1 MVRKVIQDEEILAL
15 LHEKTVLTRRD
26 FEKAFP
32 GKDRATL
39 LRRIESLRK
48 KEAVVSFDSENKESD
63 NNIRTTYY
71 VPTDLIQRD
80 PENAVGILPRK
91 KVYDIAQYLFLNR
104 DPERISA
111 ITHVSKPFVQA
122 VHAFLQK
129 NGLVDKSSFVETFPL
144 PETDE
149 QIYTY
154 LNSHKH
160 AARYVIQK
168 DLNIKKKELEESLER
183 LGYFTDIF
191 FVYNHDEKT
200 RHYFSPDYFTSKID
214 LNEFKMRIG
223 KSNALKLDEILDT
236 KAMGW
241 RSLTEAMGFDITDS
255 PITREYNDLGPL
267 YNFIHR
273 KLEEGKGEDE
283 EKEEQELL
291 PQKSK
296 PLPTEELFARNL
308 AERLSGR
315 YYQQENILKEANK
328 LQREMGIKN
337 KLDLED
343 VVTHLESQGYALE
356 KRGGLYTTPRPAKKE
371 QTRAKV
377 YMLSEVG
384 WDTAY
389 FNPEAYDTLLQFM
402 SKDEKISGIII
413 DGALTRLDRPE
424 FLNDD
429 LTYWTRTEDE
439 CRKATAD
446 IPNKEQYKTML
457 DKQLG
462 ILEARLTEIRK
473 RVPNAKEIVLYM
485 ESDDLQYTAS
495 AILNESLI
503 RKKGS
508 LDETIRGLKTEKK
521 GINREF
527 REKEKEY
534 RKKQDTTATSARE
547 LEDYQRRIEALD
559 EKLVDAQQEKS
570 LYREKKVRPAHQY
583 ITRQFVRE
591 LTQQY
596 RDICE
601 KTGVKLVTRKS
612 VLNFDGLTIDYAH
625 SRHQTWGVI
634 RGRNKG
640 LLNLTHGKLMEAFAE
655 GLPSLRET
663 IEQSIDVIA
672 ESGHH
677 GIGYKQTQS
686 LANHPDA
693 TNFKNQSLYDPKID
707 GRTITL
713 VMALPFEDQKRIA
726 RFLDGKQQERLG
738 LAKPVAT
745 RRHAVID
752 RAKNDS
758 VSGVTAITKDNE
770 GIIGT
775 EWIQY
780 DNFSNGTAL
789 EQPKEYTEIFA
800 TSDEHI
806 GSPEMNWTVLDGAHA
821 VYRRHLVKPRI
832 FRGKPV
838 YTRGYISGGDTAEAN
853 SRRWNFRSHYRRS
866 PREVLQENLKLL
878 GSFKPDSLEAV
889 VETVMKFTNDA
900 RGGSVEDMSVIL
912 KWVADYYQGF
922 LEPTLKHSKLQR
934 AHISVPGNH
943 ADGVLFDLGL
953 RETDYF
959 EQWARG
965 KGFPIYKVGEPDY
978 FQKEIIQKARIILG
992 GYSPARI
999 VNLEEYGFDT
1009 NGEPLFGPI
1018 NLVVHHDPKGSGF
1031 SGLIGAGKKA
1041 GADLALAGHTH
1052 ENWVKP
1058 YSIGHNKFSVAYRLS
1073 TMQGVTPTELV
1084 YAESVP
1090 RTQAAHRFVMPMP
1103 GWFAEETLPAA
1114 YLRAEAQREFHDEIK
1129 WNLAQNGKKKE
1140 KS

>member
-15 LHEKTVLTRRD
+15 LHEKTMLTRRD

-48 KEAVVSFDSENKESD
+48 KEAVVSFDDERKENEKKESD
-63 NNIRTTYY
+63 KRITTYY
-71 VPTDLIQRD
+71 VPTSLIQKD
-80 PENAVGILPRK
+80 PEEAVKILPLKR
-91 KVYDIAQYLFLNR
+91 VYDIAQYLFLDR
-104 DPERISA
+104 DLDRIGA

-122 VHAFLQK
+122 IHAFLQK
-129 NGLVDKSSFVETFPL
+129 KGLVDKSSFVEAFPL

-154 LNSHKH
+154 LKDHKH
-160 AARYVIQK
+160 AARSVIQK
-168 DLNIKKKELEESLER
+168 DLNIKKMELEESLER

-191 FVYNHDEKT
+191 FVYNHDERT
-200 RHYFSPDYFTSKID
+200 RHYFSPDYFTNITD
-214 LNEFKMRIG
+214 INEFKTRIG
-223 KSNALKLDEILDT
+223 KRNALRLNEILDT
-236 KAMGW
+236 RAMGW
-241 RSLTEAMGFDITDS
+241 RSLTEAMGFDTDS
-255 PITREYNDLGPL
+255 SITREYNNLSPL

-273 KLEEGKGEDE
+273 KIEAGGEDE
-283 EKEEQELL
+283 EKEEMVLV
-291 PQKSK
+291 PNKSTQ
-296 PLPTEELFARNL
+296 LPTEGLFVKNL
-308 AERLSGR
+308 AERLSGQ
-315 YYQQENILKEANK
+315 YYLPKDLLKEANK
-328 LQREMGIKN
+328 LKKEMGLKN
-337 KLDLED
+337 KLDLEEI
-343 VVTHLESQGYALE
+343 VTHLESQGYALE
-356 KRGGLYTTPRPAKKE
+356 KRGGLYTTPRPAKKK
-371 QTRAKV
+371 QPRAKV

-389 FNPEAYDTLLQFM
+389 FNPEAYDTLIQFM
-402 SKDEKISGIII
+402 SKDETISGIII

-424 FLNDD
+424 FLNED
-429 LTYWTRTEDE
+429 LTYWTRSEEE
-439 CRKATAD
+439 CRKATEE

-457 DKQLG
+457 GIQFR
-462 ILEARLTEIRK
+462 ILEARLAELRK
-473 RVPNAKEIVLYM
+473 RVPNAKEVVLYM

-508 LDETIRGLKTEKK
+508 LDETIKGLKTEKK
-521 GINREF
+521 RINKEF
-527 REKEKEY
+527 KAKQEEY
-534 RKKQDTTATSARE
+534 KKSPDAPTTSARE
-547 LEDYQRRIEALD
+547 LEDYQRRVEGL
-559 EKLVDAQQEKS
+559 EETLEDAQQEKL

-583 ITRQFVRE
+583 ITQQFVRE
-591 LTQQY
+591 LTKQY
-596 RDICE
+596 RDVCE
-601 KTGVKLVTRKS
+601 KTGVKLVTRRS
-612 VLNFDGLTIDYAH
+612 VFNFDGLTIDYAH
-625 SRHQTWGVI
+625 SRHPTWGVI

-686 LANHPDA
+686 IMNHPDA

-726 RFLDGKQQERLG
+726 RFMDGKQQERLG

-758 VSGVTAITKDNE
+758 VSGVTAITKDSE
-770 GIIGT
+770 GVIGT

-780 DNFSNGTAL
+780 ANFSNGTAL

-821 VYRRHLVKPRI
+821 VYRRHLVEPRI
-832 FRGKPV
+832 FRGKPI

-866 PREVLQENLKLL
+866 PKEVLQENLKLL
-878 GSFKPDSLEAV
+878 SSFKPNSLEAV

-912 KWVADYYQGF
+912 NWVADYYKGF

-953 RETDYF
+953 KESDYF

-978 FQKEIIQKARIILG
+978 FQKEIIRKARIILG

-999 VNLEEYGFDT
+999 VNLEEYGFDV

-1031 SGLIGAGKKA
+1031 NGLIGAGKKA

-1052 ENWVKP
+1052 ENWVSP

-1073 TMQGVTPTELV
+1073 TMQGVTSTELV

-1103 GWFAEETLPAA
+1103 GHFAEETLPAA
-1114 YLRAEAQREFHDEIK
+1114 YLKAEAQREFHDEIK
-1129 WNLAQNGKKKE
+1129 WNLAQKE